1 MKSPTDSP
9 NIVEAMRR
17 FIALDRVVLAMS
29 GEGEKAGTALHTC
42 MKLKHARKAMMLV
55 ESGADVFANNEAS

>member
-9 NIVEAMRR
+9 NIVEVMRR
-17 FIALDRVVLAMS
+17 FIALDRAVLTMA
-29 GEGEKAGTALHTC
+29 GDGEKTGTALHTC

-55 ESGADVFANNEAS
+55 ESGADVFVNDEAS